1 MESKAYQDIIEDLLI
16 LINDNIDRYI
26 SAADRLVDLSN
37 DAISNDSVSNDKI
50 DKYLYAAEIITEIT
64 DLVNNTTKDK
74 LLKIFNLDEDLVW

>member
-1 MESKAYQDIIEDLLI
+1 MESKAYQDIIKNLII
-16 LINDNIDRYI
+16 LINDNIDRYV

-64 DLVNNTTKDK
+64 DLVNNTTKDR
-74 LLKIFNLDEDLVW
+74 LLKIFNLDEDLVG